1 MGYALKETKYRFRAW
16 TKDGAWDGGSLTE
29 DKNITIHEGS
39 NVFHYGQAIFEGL
52 KAYKHQNG
60 KVYLFRPDLN
70 FERINGGMERIVAP
84 RIPEKLFFEA
94 ITSVAKANIDDI
106 PEYGTGQSLYMRP
119 FVIGQGM
126 NLGVKPSDEY
136 LLSVFC
142 APVGVYFKGGLQAL
156 DFITTQYDRAAGN
169 GMGKVKFAGNYGAS
183 LYPRKQAKD
192 AGYAGVIYLDPQTHS
207 KIDEVGAANFFA
219 VTHDNVLV
227 TPKSPTIL
235 ESITRRSI
243 LYLAEHYLGMKV
255 EERECFVD
263 NISEFKEAGAC
274 GTAAIIT
281 PIKSITHQGNVHQFG
296 DGNVGPT
303 IKKLYD
309 LLVGIYYG
317 DVEAPEGWLHEL
329 KLD

>member
-1 MGYALKETKYRFRAW
+1 
-16 TKDGAWDGGSLTE
+16 
-29 DKNITIHEGS
+29 
-39 NVFHYGQAIFEGL
+39 
-52 KAYKHQNG
+52 
-60 KVYLFRPDLN
+60 
-70 FERINGGMERIVAP
+70 MERIVAP
-84 RIPEKLFFEA
+84 AIPKKLFFEA
-94 ITSVAKANIDDI
+94 IQEVAKANIEDI
-106 PEYGTGQSLYMRP
+106 PEYGTGQSLYLRP

-126 NLGVKPSDEY
+126 NLGVRPSTDY
-136 LLSVFC
+136 LFSVFC
-142 APVGVYFKGGLQAL
+142 APVGVYFKGGLSAL
-156 DFITTQYDRAAGN
+156 EFITTQYDRAAGN

-183 LYPRKQAKD
+183 LYPREQAKA

-255 EERECFVD
+255 EERECFID

-281 PIKSITHQGNVHQFG
+281 PIKAINHNGVRHQFG
-296 DGNVGPT
+296 EGEVGPT

-309 LLVGIYYG
+309 LLIGIYYG
-317 DVEAPEGWLHEL
+317 DIEAPEGWLQEL